1 MKVRELIEEL
11 KKENQNAPVQF
22 WHEEKGYIDIVCV
35 GQNKDELDYQ
45 FDDVGL
51 TEEQAIEKV
60 CVELNEVSDDND

>member
-22 WHEEKGYIDIVCV
+22 WHEDKGYIDIICS

-45 FDDVGL
+45 IDDRGL
-51 TEEQAIEKV
+51 TKEQAVEKV
-60 CVELNEVSDDND
+60 CVELNGVSDE